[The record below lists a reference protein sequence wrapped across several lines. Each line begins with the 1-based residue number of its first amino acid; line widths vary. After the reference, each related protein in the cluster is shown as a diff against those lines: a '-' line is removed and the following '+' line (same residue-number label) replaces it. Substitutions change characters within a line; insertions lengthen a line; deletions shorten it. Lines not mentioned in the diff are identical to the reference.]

1 MVVIK
6 PLQARLHRLD
16 ITLISCIELFHIR
29 IPVPHILVVATV
41 YSFQSMLNHKFE
53 HLRAFL
59 AWQPVRIPAQ
69 AQRP

>member
-41 YSFQSMLNHKFE
+41 YSFQCMLIHKFE
-53 HLRAFL
+53 F
-59 AWQPVRIPAQ
+59 
-69 AQRP
+69 